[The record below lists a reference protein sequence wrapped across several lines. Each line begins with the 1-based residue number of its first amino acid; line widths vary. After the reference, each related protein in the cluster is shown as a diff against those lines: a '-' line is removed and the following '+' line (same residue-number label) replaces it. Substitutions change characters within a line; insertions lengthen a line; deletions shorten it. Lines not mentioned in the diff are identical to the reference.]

1 MENGEARRLLREGPE
16 VRGKMAEEPNAG
28 APAAAAPA
36 KGGSKLVPIIL
47 VTNTLLMAGVL
58 FMVLKKPAAGP
69 AAAAEPAAE
78 GHGESK
84 GEGHGEEGGHEKS
97 GGGGKKEEGPGPM
110 VKLDNFV
117 IQLKAA
123 DSERY
128 VRVAFDLEMKAEPD
142 KDLVAARLSPI
153 RDSIIAYFSDRNIE
167 DLRGSQGM
175 EKTKG
180 ELKARL
186 DEIVPGNR
194 IKAVYVTDFIVQ

>member
-1 MENGEARRLLREGPE
+1 
-16 VRGKMAEEPNAG
+16 MAEDANA
-28 APAAAAPA
+28 AAAAAAPA

-47 VTNTLLMAGVL
+47 IMNTLLMGGVL
-58 FMVLKKPAAGP
+58 AMVLKKPAAAP
-69 AAAAEPAAE
+69 AAAAEGHAE
-78 GHGESK
+78 ESGEHGEK
-84 GEGHGEEGGHEKS
+84 
-97 GGGGKKEEGPGPM
+97 GGGEHGTGKKEEGPGPM

-128 VRVAFDLEMKAEPD
+128 VRVAFDLELKAEPD

-175 EKTKG
+175 EHTKE
-180 ELKARL
+180 ELKKRL
-186 DEIVPGNR
+186 EQIVPGNR

>member
-1 MENGEARRLLREGPE
+1 
-16 VRGKMAEEPNAG
+16 MAEEANPA
-28 APAAAAPA
+28 AAAAAAPA

-47 VTNTLLMAGVL
+47 IMNTLLMGGVL
-58 FMVLKKPAAGP
+58 AMVLKKPGAAP
-69 AAAAEPAAE
+69 AAAAAA
-78 GHGESK
+78 
-84 GEGHGEEGGHEKS
+84 EGHGEEGGEHGEK
-97 GGGGKKEEGPGPM
+97 GGGEKGGKKEEGPGPM

-128 VRVAFDLEMKAEPD
+128 VRVAFDLELKAEPD
-142 KDLVAARLSPI
+142 KDVVAARLSPI

-175 EKTKG
+175 EHTKA
-180 ELKARL
+180 ELKKRL
-186 DEIVPGNR
+186 EEIVPGNR

>member
-1 MENGEARRLLREGPE
+1 LLRDRLEE
-16 VRGKMAEEPNAG
+16 RGKMAEEPNA
-28 APAAAAPA
+28 AAAAAAPA
-36 KGGSKLVPIIL
+36 KGGGSKLVPIIL
-47 VTNTLLMAGVL
+47 VMNTLLMAGVMA
-58 FMVLKKPAAGP
+58 MVLKKPGAAP
-69 AAAAEPAAE
+69 AAVAAEA
-78 GHGESK
+78 H
-84 GEGHGEEGGHEKS
+84 EGGEHGDK
-97 GGGGKKEEGPGPM
+97 GGGEHGKKEEGPGPM

-128 VRVAFDLEMKAEPD
+128 VRVAFDLELKAEPD
-142 KDLVAARLSPI
+142 KDVVAARLSPI

-175 EKTKG
+175 EHTKD
-180 ELKARL
+180 ELRKRL